1 MDCILLDTDNYNP
14 NTHAWNAPILA
25 LPRVKCVNLYIDGRE
40 VSQNEYNVKKN
51 YIYISEKNTV
61 TAHTKAYVMIDV
73 SSGPSILVKFWL
85 PIILGL
91 LTAFSPLIAGL
102 RGIWPT
108 SNSMLT
114 YWFYP
119 KGMNYNKV
127 DSNLIFNIAI
137 ENRGFAMTPEQTNNY
152 ELILFMK
159 GAGNENLSDP
169 TNETFECLSEP
180 FKLHKYASGHVKPD
194 RNLMDSILGKH
205 HGLVQVVMVIIRREK
220 IQEAKENRT
229 LRTIPKEDYIIVR
242 NTLFDI
248 LNGKILTI

>member
-91 LTAFSPLIAGL
+91 LTAFSPLIPGL
-102 RGIWPT
+102 RINWLH

-114 YWFYP
+114 YSFDP
-119 KGMNYNKV
+119 KMNYDTLNRNFKFKIGIGINGIPMTQEQTQNYKLILLMKGAENAAIPPDKV
-127 DSNLIFNIAI
+127 TFCCLSDPFKLEGNISGYVKSDSNLIDNILQKNI
-137 ENRGFAMTPEQTNNY
+137 GM
-152 ELILFMK
+152 
-159 GAGNENLSDP
+159 
-169 TNETFECLSEP
+169 
-180 FKLHKYASGHVKPD
+180 
-194 RNLMDSILGKH
+194 
-205 HGLVQVVMVIIRREK
+205 VQVVMVLIKKER
-220 IQEAKENRT
+220 IQEVRENLT
-229 LRTIPKEDYIIVR
+229 LGSIPGEDYKLVG
-242 NTLFDI
+242 TGV
-248 LNGKILTI
+248 LNISTGEFIPTS